1 MFDALTL
8 HAIEGLAGRL
18 KCSPAALQ
26 AVAEVE
32 SNGQVFAMVKGKQE
46 PLIRFEGH
54 YFDARLN
61 AADRAVA
68 RAQGLASPVA
78 GKVKNPA
85 SQAARWMLLARA
97 TKIDRQAAL
106 ESISIGLGQVM
117 TAHWQKLGF
126 ASVDDM
132 IKLARSGAAGQIDIM
147 ARFVDKFGLAD
158 ELRRLDFTAFARG
171 YNGKAFAKQGYHLK
185 MAAAY
190 KRLSGVQ
197 PVSASTGMLRMGS
210 HGARV
215 RALQTLLVRAGYAVQ
230 VDGDYGPSTR
240 DAVRDFQKAQKVT
253 ADGVAGPETFRRL
266 EAWKQSPAEQ
276 PGEQLVSQV
285 PEVKDATK
293 GGGVLVFIVA
303 ARDQIAE
310 TASYLTGIEADT
322 AQTVA
327 NALLAGSS
335 LIGLGLAAYAVWGWV
350 KSRRTD
356 EGDIHPE
363 IAAEAAA
370 PDPVLA

>member
-1 MFDALTL
+1 MFDASTL
-8 HAIEGLAGRL
+8 HAIEGLAARL

-61 AADRAVA
+61 AANRAVA

-97 TKIDRQAAL
+97 AKIDRQAAL

-126 ASVDDM
+126 AGVDDM

-147 ARFVDKFGLAD
+147 ARFIDKFGLAD
-158 ELRRLDFTAFARG
+158 ELRRLDFAAFARG
-171 YNGKAFAKQGYHLK
+171 YNGPAYKKHGYHLK

-190 KRLSGVQ
+190 RRLSGSP

-210 HGARV
+210 TGARV
-215 RALQTLLVRAGYAVQ
+215 RDLQTLLARAGYAVN

-266 EAWKQSPAEQ
+266 EAWKQSAAEQ

-285 PEVKDATK
+285 PEVKKATK
-293 GGGVLVFIVA
+293 GGGVLVLIIA
-303 ARDQIAE
+303 ARDQVAE

-335 LIGLGLAAYAVWGWV
+335 LLGLGLAAYAVWGWF

-356 EGDIHPE
+356 EGDID
-363 IAAEAAA
+363 IAADAAA
-370 PDPVLA
+370 PDAVLA

>member
-1 MFDALTL
+1 MFDASTR
-8 HAIEGLAGRL
+8 HAIDGLAGRL

-46 PLIRFEGH
+46 PLIRFEAH

-61 AADRAVA
+61 ATNRTIA

-85 SQAARWMLLARA
+85 SQADRWMLLARA
-97 TKIDRQAAL
+97 ARIDRQAAL
-106 ESISIGLGQVM
+106 ESFSIGLGQVM

-132 IKLARSGAAGQIDIM
+132 IKLARSGAGGQIDIM
-147 ARFVDKFGLAD
+147 ARFIDKFGLAD
-158 ELRRLDFTAFARG
+158 ELRRLDFVAFARG
-171 YNGKAFAKQGYHLK
+171 YNGPAYKKQGYHLK

-190 KRLSGVQ
+190 RRLSGGAQ

-210 HGARV
+210 TGARV
-215 RALQTLLVRAGYAVQ
+215 RDLQTLLARAGYAVN

-266 EAWKQSPAEQ
+266 DAWKQSAAEQ

-285 PEVKDATK
+285 PEVKEATK
-293 GGGVLVFIVA
+293 GGGVLVLIIA
-303 ARDQIAE
+303 ARDQVAE

-322 AQTVA
+322 AQIVA

-335 LIGLGLAAYAVWGWV
+335 LIGLGLAAYAVWGWF

-356 EGDIHPE
+356 EGDIA
-363 IAAEAAA
+363 IDAEAAA
-370 PDPVLA
+370 PDAVLA